1 MFSKLLLHA
10 GIALV
15 CTQTNA
21 SALQLQGPLPK
32 ANPGTASEPIV
43 GLLTLET
50 PSVDQFTLHGTLPVP
65 PGTFLGTEATT
76 PLSVLDHNGQPVP
89 TQLEVVAW
97 HPKDGDGAAVVE
109 VIAQVERYNTTMP
122 DQGYRVQLKPQP
134 RKIMPA
140 KPNLADLLAAPEN
153 LPNSVRD
160 LLIRKGQVILA
171 TEDVFGNVY
180 VLDLMQDS
188 LYDQG
193 AREVKRYGKVQTE
206 FRHHGIMRPLSPVT
220 GPKATLP
227 HFFGVHAY
235 FRCTADDPA
244 IELDLRIHNGADG
257 NTDGPVSNEALGDL
271 YFTQMVLLI
280 PPTWLGKQ
288 NYEDPGLGATTMIG
302 NYRAL
307 PLVAPNADGTMH
319 YFPKQGQ
326 MERRISLAPI
336 TGIASALSHANDEGQ
351 AFARP
356 GPLVDG
362 KPVIWSWWKADTATY
377 FPQRHLL
384 PRLDQIKISDFRKD
398 LSAEYQEINGHIE
411 NGTGQGSYP
420 YESNVL
426 GWAHPF
432 GVAYGGMSGGDGI
445 FFTWGVRTLIAG
457 SREGYRRLQLMHRMN
472 TDRQPNAL
480 YRYDGSPSNIY
491 DWLVT
496 KQGVT
501 YLPTGYYMH
510 PTGTDDPFGFKTAPT
525 FQSDYVKAQGLTP
538 SYEQSLSGYAHID
551 IQHLVRYTGPAKALV
566 WVGNDSLAKDDLEHQ
581 AELFHLS
588 YQQHD
593 NSFYGHIQGTGL
605 KADQEHVKAHPGEGL
620 DFGRGEGWGVDVMA
634 AAYSTGDEAFR
645 KEKMPWFKAIAE
657 LLSDGQDQCTGI
669 IESKTYVKFLDGKY
683 RGRQVTEMSIV
694 ENALVGVIRSVLQ
707 DEEQVH
713 NDMLRAV
720 LINSLYALI
729 APGSWDPANSA
740 PWSELATGPADPDLP
755 PFCWSIPVDG
765 RSPYTNDYQQWAS
778 LAYGVEFTG
787 DEAFLIKAQKMLGA
801 PLVHMVIDDKLPNLG
816 NRSAMHA
823 LIEYLIGVL

>member
-10 GIALV
+10 GLALV
-15 CTQTNA
+15 CTQTLA
-21 SALQLQGPLPK
+21 SAMQHQGVP
-32 ANPGTASEPIV
+32 PGTSSATAAEPIV
-43 GLLTLET
+43 GFLTVET
-50 PSVDQFTLHGTLPVP
+50 PSVSTFTLHGTLPVP
-65 PGTFLGTEATT
+65 PGTFLGTEATS
-76 PLSVLDHNGQPVP
+76 PLSVLDANGQPVP

-97 HPKDGDGAAVVE
+97 HPKAGDGAAVVE
-109 VIAQVERYNTTMP
+109 LIAEVDRHTTTGT
-122 DQGYRVQLKPQP
+122 DLGYPVQLKSQP
-134 RKIMPA
+134 RKILPA
-140 KPNLADLLAAPEN
+140 NPSLNDLLAAPDN
-153 LPNSVRD
+153 LPSSVRD
-160 LLIRKGQVILA
+160 LLAKKGQVILA
-171 TEDVFGNVY
+171 TQDVFGNVY
-180 VLDLMQDS
+180 VLDLVHDS
-188 LYDQG
+188 LYDLG

-206 FRHHGIMRPLSPVT
+206 FRHHGIMRPLLPVT
-220 GPKATLP
+220 GPKASLP

-235 FRCTADDPA
+235 FRYSSNDSAL
-244 IELDLRIHNGADG
+244 ELDLRIHNGADG

-271 YFTQMVLLI
+271 HFTQIVLLI
-280 PPTWLGKQ
+280 PPTWVGKQ
-288 NYEDPGLGATTMIG
+288 NYDDPGLGAMQMIG

-326 MERRISLAPI
+326 MERRLSLAPI
-336 TGIASALSHANDEGQ
+336 SGVDSALSHANDEGQ

-362 KPVIWSWWKADTATY
+362 QPALWSWWNASTATY

-384 PRLDQIKISDFRKD
+384 PRLDQITAVSFRKD
-398 LSAEYQEINGHIE
+398 LSTEYQEINGHIE
-411 NGTGQGSYP
+411 NGTGAGQYP
-420 YESNVL
+420 FESDAL

-457 SREGYRRLQLMHRMN
+457 SQDGYRRLQLMHRMD

-480 YRYDGSPSNIY
+480 YRFDGTPSNIY

-525 FQSDYVKAQGLTP
+525 FQSDYVNAQGLNPT
-538 SYEQSLSGYAHID
+538 YEQSLAGYAHID

-588 YQQHD
+588 YHEYD
-593 NSFYGHIQGTGL
+593 NSFYGHVQGTGM
-605 KADQEHVKAHPGEGL
+605 KADREYVDAHPGEGV

-634 AAYSTGDEAFR
+634 AAYSTGDAAFR
-645 KEKMPWFKAIAE
+645 QEKMPWFVDVVEI
-657 LLSDGQDQCTGI
+657 LSDGQDQCTGI
-669 IESKTYVKFLDGKY
+669 IEAKSYIKFLGGKY

-694 ENALVGVIRSVLQ
+694 ENALVGVIRSVLMG
-707 DEEQVH
+707 EAPVH
-713 NDMLRAV
+713 DSLARDV
-720 LINSLYALI
+720 LIDSLYALI

-740 PWSELATGPADPDLP
+740 PWSELATGPVDPNLP
-755 PFCWSIPVDG
+755 PFCWSIPGDG
-765 RSPYTNDYQQWAS
+765 TSLYTNDYQQWAS
-778 LAYGVEFTG
+778 LAYGLEFTG
-787 DEAFLIKAQKMLGA
+787 DKAFLLKAQKMLGE
-801 PLVHMVIDDKLPNLG
+801 PLVNMAIDDKLTNLG

-823 LIEYLIGVL
+823 LIEYLIAIL